1 MSASVSFVDSHSPII
16 NLFLP
21 NRIVARALCSSL
33 NQCWL
38 ILVGTHE
45 IKGQAIPVKAWPTKA
60 KLNLESD
67 ERPSLKWGRVLR
79 QQRSP
84 PGIIEMTII
93 RMKQVEVM
101 YVWANPLL
109 KKSGIGYCPLYMH
122 GEASKRVLSCCVD
135 IDEVNAIQNCWK
147 VWTLPDKSAGSN
159 WVQGLFKIRI

>member
-1 MSASVSFVDSHSPII
+1 MEASISFVDSCSPIV

-60 KLNLESD
+60 KLNMDSD

-93 RMKQVEVM
+93 RMKQIEDMYALQSLTGKYRGLQGNPCDESRVPVM
-101 YVWANPLL
+101 RTGVPCNENRFFPVRINLKGVTCKPYRVWICNV
-109 KKSGIGYCPLYMH
+109 S
-122 GEASKRVLSCCVD
+122 
-135 IDEVNAIQNCWK
+135 
-147 VWTLPDKSAGSN
+147 
-159 WVQGLFKIRI
+159 